1 MIRVPLTFHSPE
13 VAYEFLEN
21 KFGPLHMLVKKG
33 HALVTFEQAESNEAA
48 LNGSQKIFIVRG
60 QPLRLFPYAD
70 GDLDAPPPVPN
81 AESSLMTSMEPE
93 PAAPSTAI
101 SPSISSETAKMVDEA
116 ITVLDPTDSLEV
128 STKRHFKEV
137 IEYVAKFTPLYNTAK
152 NRSRELLAGEGER
165 TAQELLKAH

>member
-1 MIRVPLTFHSPE
+1 MIRIPLTFHSPE

-33 HALVTFEQAESNEAA
+33 QALITFEQPEINEAA
-48 LNGSQKIFIVRG
+48 LHGPQKVFIVRG
-60 QPLRLFPYAD
+60 HPLRLFPYAD
-70 GDLDAPPPVPN
+70 GDLEAPPPAPH
-81 AESSLMTSMEPE
+81 AETSLTNMEAE
-93 PAAPSTAI
+93 PAAPTNV
-101 SPSISSETAKMVDEA
+101 SIFSETAKMVDEA

-152 NRSRELLAGEGER
+152 NRSKELLAGEGEK
-165 TAQELLKAH
+165 AVHELVKAH